1 MKTSLTFL
9 ILIILSIN
17 IVFGQEQESPALPV
31 ITTHSPNAASL
42 GQYGEYPID
51 FSTGVPKIEIPLYT
65 IKSGDLE
72 LPISLSYHA
81 SGIKV
86 DQEASFVG
94 LGWILNAGGVINRI
108 IKDKLDDSNA
118 LPFPGFSTRGD
129 DLPDYNSYTD
139 DLPYGTIGNDPTYQD
154 EDIRTNYKM
163 DKEPDVYSISCS
175 NLSGQFCLNN
185 DLNYTSM
192 NYEPY
197 KYEVDINNKL
207 IVITNEKGE
216 VYRFGTSLSNEE
228 AFESTGVGTST
239 RDEKNAPDWSG
250 MLNDLPYDSSWHLTE
265 IISAN
270 KQDTISFKYKTA
282 SYFNNKISS
291 ESRYVLADR
300 SLVIVDDRGKNYD
313 SHIQNYVASSI
324 NNVRVLDKILFK
336 NGSIEF
342 SSNTDRL
349 DVGAN
354 YPRITSLTV
363 FDLFGQQIEKIA
375 FKNNDYFNR
384 TGIGSTSFPSL
395 IITDYKRKSLKLNAV
410 EFYDKYNSFVKDYK
424 FEYDLTPLPP
434 VNTNSQDIWGY
445 YNGQNNTTII
455 PETFYIDRSNK
466 PVYAGGNRESDINYM
481 KAGILNKVIFP
492 TGGYTNFDYESNYYL
507 SQEQLEGKKP
517 TTKSIS
523 LAAINRSTSCPQE
536 FFEGVPVNNTLEF
549 TVTEELANNGVE
561 LGKLTIMF
569 SDYDILNNGNYMT
582 YRFTDLSPSEPVEY
596 FFEHLP
602 ENKESNAVFTQ
613 YVSINQGHT
622 YRLEAM
628 TNGVTGSSMSICN
641 SPWIES
647 TLTYDYLLP
656 ATSQEIIPTQ
666 AGGLRINTITNYNSD
681 NLPVTKKKY
690 SYGDSFYGPNAIGVG
705 TLITDPSKNFYY
717 YPLLYYTYVA
727 KFHDEVSEAAL
738 ENTLWF
744 ISSSNIELGT
754 NNGNPVDYNKV
765 TEFTTSY
772 LNNSLTNGK
781 TEYYY
786 SQTDRSVDMSWST
799 ANRPY
804 NRYIFPAWKKSN
816 LQKTIQYKQKE
827 DLSYE
832 PVRSTEYTYTDF
844 PEQRIKTVKVIER
857 EPDKYRSSH
866 YIPHDNNP
874 NRFYYYNSYVSTG
887 KRILNSEITKEY
899 ENGLETLA
907 ITKNYFYNNLAH
919 IKPTGITS
927 TNSKGDLLRTNIA
940 YPQDI
945 DAGVRTAA
953 EQALISNHQLAVPIK
968 TKTFKKEVGN
978 PEELL
983 SIQYTNFK
991 DWDVDL
997 GLSTNTN
1004 IILPENIQVSKGSG
1018 ALDNRIEYHKY
1029 YDDGNVQEVSK
1040 TDGTHIVYLW
1050 GYNEEYPIAKI
1061 ENATFSQVESAIATL
1076 HLNYDTL
1083 EEIQARSDLD
1093 NDRTIGTSG
1102 NEGALRTALNDL
1114 RNALPNAM
1122 LTTYTFD
1129 PLVGVTSITGSK
1141 GYTIY
1146 YEYDDANR
1154 LKMVKDADGKI
1165 VSENKYH
1172 YKSQ

>member
-1 MKTSLTFL
+1 MKRHLLLLLF
-9 ILIILSIN
+9 IICFKIN
-17 IVFGQEQESPALPV
+17 FSQEQESPALPI
-31 ITTHSPNAASL
+31 ITGHSPNAVSL

-72 LPISLSYHA
+72 IPISLSYHA

-94 LGWILNAGGVINRI
+94 LGWVLNAGGVINRI

-185 DLNYTSM
+185 DLNYMSM

-197 KYEVDINNKL
+197 KYDVDINNKL

-228 AFESTGVGTST
+228 AFESTGIGTST

-291 ESRYVLADR
+291 ESKYVLEDKG
-300 SLVIVDDRGKNYD
+300 LIIVDDRGKNYD
-313 SHIQNYVASSI
+313 SHIQNYVVSSI

-342 SSNTDRL
+342 SSNADRL

-363 FDLFGQQIEKIA
+363 FNLFGQKIEKIEL
-375 FKNNDYFNR
+375 KNNDYFNR
-384 TGIGSTSFPSL
+384 TGIGSTSFPLL

-445 YNGQNNTTII
+445 YNGQNNTTTI

-466 PVYAGGNRESDINYM
+466 PVYAGGNRESNFNYM
-481 KAGILNKVIFP
+481 KASILNKVIFP
-492 TGGYTNFDYESNYYL
+492 TGGYTNFDYQSNRYL

-517 TTKSIS
+517 ETKSIS
-523 LAAINRSTSCPQE
+523 LAAINRSPSCLPG
-536 FFEGVPVNNTLEF
+536 FFDGIPVNNTLEF

-602 ENKESNAVFTQ
+602 ENKENNAVFTQ
-613 YVSINQGHT
+613 DVAIKEGHT

-628 TNGVTGSSMSICN
+628 TNGVTGSTMSICD

-647 TLTYDYLLP
+647 TLTFDYLLP
-656 ATSQEIIPTQ
+656 ATPQEIVPTQ
-666 AGGLRINTITNYNSD
+666 AGGLRINTITSYNSD
-681 NLPVTKKKY
+681 NLPVTKKNY

-717 YPLLYYTYVA
+717 YPLLYYTYLA
-727 KFHDEVSEAAL
+727 KFQGELSQAAL

-754 NNGNPVDYNKV
+754 NNGNPIDYNKV

-772 LNNSLTNGK
+772 LNNNLTNGK

-786 SQTDRSVDMSWST
+786 SPTDRNADVSSATS
-799 ANRPY
+799 NRPY
-804 NRYIFPAWKKSN
+804 IRFIYPTWKKSN
-816 LQKTIQYKQKE
+816 LQKTIQYKQKG

-832 PVRSTEYTYTDF
+832 PIRSTEYAYTDF
-844 PEQRIKTVKVIER
+844 PEERIKTVKVIEI
-857 EPDKYRSSH
+857 EPDKYRPSDQLS
-866 YIPHDNNP
+866 YDNNP

-887 KRILNSEITKEY
+887 KRILNGETVKEY

-907 ITKNYFYNNLAH
+907 STKNYFYNNLSH
-919 IKPTGITS
+919 IQPTSITS
-927 TNSKGDLLRTNIA
+927 INSKGNIFKTKIE
-940 YPQDI
+940 YSQDI
-945 DAGVRTAA
+945 DIGSRTIA
-953 EQALISNHQLAVPIK
+953 EQALIDGHRLAVPIK
-968 TKTFKKEVGN
+968 TEIFKKEEGY
-978 PEELL
+978 PEQLL
-983 SIQYTNFK
+983 STQRINYK
-991 DWDVDL
+991 DWGNNV
-997 GLSTNTN
+997 
-1004 IILPENIQVSKGSG
+1004 ILPEFIKSAKENG
-1018 ALDNRIEYHKY
+1018 ALENRIEYKDY
-1029 YDDGNVQEVSK
+1029 YSNGNVKELSK
-1040 TDGTHIVYLW
+1040 TDGAHIVYLW
-1050 GYNEEYPIAKI
+1050 GYEKQYPIAKI

-1076 HLNYDTL
+1076 PSSYNTL
-1083 EEIQARSDLD
+1083 EEIQSRSDAD
-1093 NDRTIGTSG
+1093 DDRTIGSSG
-1102 NEGALRTALNDL
+1102 KEGDLRTALNDL
-1114 RNALPNAM
+1114 REVLPNAM
-1122 LTTYTFD
+1122 VATYTYD
-1129 PLVGVTSITGSK
+1129 PLIGITSVTDPK
-1141 GYTIY
+1141 GYTMY
-1146 YEYDDANR
+1146 YEYDNFNR
-1154 LKMVKDADGKI
+1154 LKHVKDASGNILSK
-1165 VSENKYH
+1165 SEYH